1 MNKMEEIK
9 YMMWDALMQYRDFI
23 VDKGIEA
30 WRSGADHDALME
42 KMCKDANIEP
52 FIVFD
57 HFKECVRII
66 STPTITITN

>member
-1 MNKMEEIK
+1 MDKMEEIK

-30 WRSGADHDALME
+30 WRSGEDHDALME

-57 HFKECVRII
+57 HFKQCARIL
-66 STPTITITN
+66 STPTITVTK